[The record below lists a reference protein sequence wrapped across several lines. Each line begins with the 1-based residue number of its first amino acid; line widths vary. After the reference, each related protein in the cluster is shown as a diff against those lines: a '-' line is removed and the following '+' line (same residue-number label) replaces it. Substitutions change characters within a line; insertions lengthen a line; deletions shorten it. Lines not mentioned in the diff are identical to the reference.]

1 VPGPAAP
8 SGGGARVIIIRK
20 KSKGHAAHHGGAW
33 KVAYADFVTA
43 MMAFFMV
50 MWLLAQ
56 TDQQTKQQLSEYF
69 RTGVFSGAPSVLNGG
84 SGIQNKAY
92 FDVVGQ
98 SSIQPESQAFERV
111 AAAVR
116 AAMQRSMS
124 EDPALK
130 KLAQQIK
137 VSVTEEGLLIQI
149 LDGSGDDLLFD
160 RSSSELKPRLDQLLA
175 AIAPILGRLDNKIQ
189 VHGHTD
195 AKPFPT
201 GSNRSN
207 WQLSFE
213 RADAARLVLEKN
225 GLRKGQVG
233 GVFAHG
239 SSALYNA
246 KDEFAPENRR
256 LAILA
261 VRRGME
267 TYAAQGVKAKAA
279 PPVVPPVAPVVVG
292 GSVLKPPAAAIE
304 DAPN

>member
-1 VPGPAAP
+1 
-8 SGGGARVIIIRK
+8 
-20 KSKGHAAHHGGAW
+20 
-33 KVAYADFVTA
+33 
-43 MMAFFMV
+43 MV

-56 TDQQTKQQLSEYF
+56 TDQTTRQQLSEYF

-98 SSIQPESQAFERV
+98 SAIQPESQAFERV

-116 AAMQRSMS
+116 AAMQRSMA

-130 KLAQQIK
+130 RLAQQLK

-160 RSSSELKPRLDQLLA
+160 RSSSELKPRLDELLA

-195 AKPFPT
+195 AKPFPA

-225 GLRKGQVG
+225 GLRKGQIG

-246 KDEFAPENRR
+246 KDPYAPENRR

-261 VRRGME
+261 VRKGME
-267 TYAAQGVKAKAA
+267 TYAAQGLNTKAA
-279 PPVVPPVAPVVVG
+279 PPPAAAAPAHPVVVG
-292 GSVLKPPAAAIE
+292 PLSKTPAEAE
-304 DAPN
+304 DDAPN

>member
-1 VPGPAAP
+1 MAGAAP
-8 SGGGARVIIIRK
+8 SGGGARVIIIK
-20 KSKGHAAHHGGAW
+20 KKAKGHGGHHGGAW

-56 TDQQTKQQLSEYF
+56 TDQATRQQLSEYF

-98 SSIQPESQAFERV
+98 SAIQPESAQFERV

-116 AAMQRSMS
+116 AAMQRELS
-124 EDPALK
+124 EDPSLK
-130 KLAQQIK
+130 KLAQQLK

-175 AIAPILGRLDNKIQ
+175 VIAPILGRLDNKIQ
-189 VHGHTD
+189 IHGHTD

-201 GSNRSN
+201 GSTRSN

-225 GLRKGQVG
+225 GLQKGQIG

-239 SSALYNA
+239 SSALYNP
-246 KDEFAPENRR
+246 KQPFAPENRR

-261 VRRGME
+261 VRKGLE
-267 TYAAQGVKAKAA
+267 TYAAQGVSPKPQPA
-279 PPVVPPVAPVVVG
+279 PT
-292 GSVLKPPAAAIE
+292 KPAAASPAKHAEETE
-304 DAPN
+304 DAHN

>member
-1 VPGPAAP
+1 MAGGGAAP
-8 SGGGARVIIIRK
+8 SGGGGGRVIIIK
-20 KSKGHAAHHGGAW
+20 KKGKGHGGHHGGAW

-56 TDQQTKQQLSEYF
+56 TDQTTRQQLSEYF

-98 SSIQPESQAFERV
+98 SSIQPETQAFERV

-116 AAMQRSMS
+116 AAMQRSMA
-124 EDPALK
+124 EDPTMK
-130 KLAQQIK
+130 KLAQQLK

-149 LDGSGDDLLFD
+149 LDGTGDDLLFD
-160 RSSSELKPRLDQLLA
+160 RSSVELKPRLEELLA

-195 AKPFPT
+195 AKPFPA

-207 WQLSFE
+207 WTLSFE

-225 GLRKGQVG
+225 GLKKGQVG

-239 SSALYNA
+239 SSALYNP
-246 KDEFAPENRR
+246 KDPFAPENRR

-267 TYAAQGVKAKAA
+267 TYAAQGVSAQPEAKPTTPKPAPA
-279 PPVVPPVAPVVVG
+279 PPPEKHSAG
-292 GSVLKPPAAAIE
+292 DDDDSH
-304 DAPN
+304 N

>member
-1 VPGPAAP
+1 MAGAAP
-8 SGGGARVIIIRK
+8 SGGGGRIIIIK
-20 KSKGHAAHHGGAW
+20 KKAKGHGGHHGGAW

-56 TDQQTKQQLSEYF
+56 TDQTARQQLSEYF

-84 SGIQNKAY
+84 SGIQNKGY

-98 SSIQPESQAFERV
+98 SMMQPEQVAFERV

-116 AAMQRSMS
+116 AAMQRQVA
-124 EDPALK
+124 EDANLKALSQN
-130 KLAQQIK
+130 LK

-149 LDGSGDDLLFD
+149 LDGAGDNLLFD
-160 RSSSELKPRLDQLLA
+160 RSSSELKPQLEELLA
-175 AIAPILGRLDNKIQ
+175 MIGPVLGRLDNKIQ

-195 AKPFPT
+195 AKPFPA

-213 RADAARLVLEKN
+213 RADAARLVLEKS
-225 GLRKGQVG
+225 GLKKGQVG

-239 SSALYNA
+239 SSSLYNA
-246 KDEFAPENRR
+246 ADPYAPENRR

-267 TYAAQGVKAKAA
+267 KVAAQGLPGTRKVESDK
-279 PPVVPPVAPVVVG
+279 
-292 GSVLKPPAAAIE
+292 PAAAKPKPAAGE
-304 DAPN
+304 GASN

>member
-1 VPGPAAP
+1 MAGAAP
-8 SGGGARVIIIRK
+8 GGGARVIIIK
-20 KSKGHAAHHGGAW
+20 KKAKGHGGHHGGAW

-56 TDQQTKQQLSEYF
+56 TDQAARQQLSEYF

-98 SSIQPESQAFERV
+98 SSVQPEAQAFERV

-116 AAMQRSMS
+116 AAMQRALS
-124 EDPALK
+124 EDPSLK
-130 KLAQQIK
+130 KLADQLK

-160 RSSSELKPRLDQLLA
+160 RSSADLKPRLQELLA

-189 VHGHTD
+189 IHGHTD

-213 RADAARLVLEKN
+213 RADQARLVLEKS
-225 GLRKGQVG
+225 GLKKGQVG

-239 SSALYNA
+239 SSALYA
-246 KDEFAPENRR
+246 PKDPYAPENRR

-267 TYAAQGVKAKAA
+267 KYAAQGTTTAKQIKEAEHDKPAA
-279 PPVVPPVAPVVVG
+279 PSTRPALHSPVE
-292 GSVLKPPAAAIE
+292 SE
-304 DAPN
+304 EN

>member
-1 VPGPAAP
+1 MPPPAQN
-8 SGGGARVIIIRK
+8 GGGGGRIIIIK
-20 KSKGHAAHHGGAW
+20 KKGKGHAGHHGGAW

-56 TDQQTKQQLSEYF
+56 TDQSTRQQLSEYF

-84 SGIQNKAY
+84 SGIQNKGY

-98 SSIQPESQAFERV
+98 SMMQPEQKAFERV

-116 AAMQRSMS
+116 AAMQRSIA
-124 EDPALK
+124 EDASLK
-130 KLAQQIK
+130 KLSEQLK

-160 RSSSELKPRLDQLLA
+160 RSSADLKPRLNQLLEM
-175 AIAPILGRLDNKIQ
+175 IAPVLGRLDNKIQ

-195 AKPFPT
+195 AKPFPA

-225 GLRKGQVG
+225 GLQKGQVG

-239 SSALYNA
+239 ASALYNA
-246 KDEFAPENRR
+246 KEPYAPENRR

-267 TYAAQGVKAKAA
+267 KYAAHGTS
-279 PPVVPPVAPVVVG
+279 PPPDPATPKG
-292 GSVLKPPAAAIE
+292 AEPAAATTPAKH
-304 DAPN
+304 APEGASN

>member
-1 VPGPAAP
+1 MAGAAP
-8 SGGGARVIIIRK
+8 SGGGARVIVIK
-20 KSKGHAAHHGGAW
+20 KKGKGHAAHHGGAW

-69 RTGVFSGAPSVLNGG
+69 RTGVFPGAPSVLNGG

-160 RSSSELKPRLDQLLA
+160 RSSSDLKPRLNELLA

-195 AKPFPT
+195 AKPFPA

-213 RADAARLVLEKN
+213 RADAARLVLEKS

-246 KDEFAPENRR
+246 KDAFAPENRR

-267 TYAAQGVKAKAA
+267 TYASQGVSAKQTT
-279 PPVVPPVAPVVVG
+279 PPAPVAPVVVG
-292 GSVLKPPAAAIE
+292 GPAPKRAVDD

>member
-1 VPGPAAP
+1 MAGAPAP
-8 SGGGARVIIIRK
+8 SGGGGRVIIIK
-20 KSKGHAAHHGGAW
+20 KKGKGHAAHHGGAW

-56 TDQQTKQQLSEYF
+56 TDQQTRQQLSEYF

-98 SSIQPESQAFERV
+98 SSIQPEQANFERV

-116 AAMQRSMS
+116 AAMQRTIA
-124 EDPALK
+124 EDARLQALAK
-130 KLAQQIK
+130 QLK

-160 RSSSELKPRLDQLLA
+160 RSSADLKPRLEELLA
-175 AIAPILGRLDNKIQ
+175 TIAPILGRLDNKIQ
-189 VHGHTD
+189 IHGHTD
-195 AKPFPT
+195 AKPFPA

-213 RADAARLVLEKN
+213 RADAARLVLEKS
-225 GLRKGQVG
+225 GLKKGQVG

-239 SSALYNA
+239 SSALYNP
-246 KDEFAPENRR
+246 KDAFAPENRR

-267 TYAAQGVKAKAA
+267 TYAAQGVTAATKA
-279 PPVVPPVAPVVVG
+279 
-292 GSVLKPPAAAIE
+292 PPAAAATKPAPPPTPAPKRGEDE
-304 DAPN
+304 DAQN

>member
-1 VPGPAAP
+1 MAGGAAP
-8 SGGGARVIIIRK
+8 SGGGARVIVIK
-20 KSKGHAAHHGGAW
+20 KKGKGHAAHHGGAW

-116 AAMQRSMS
+116 AAMQRSMA

-160 RSSSELKPRLDQLLA
+160 RSSSELKPRLNELLA

-213 RADAARLVLEKN
+213 RADAARLVLEKS
-225 GLRKGQVG
+225 GLRKGQIG

-239 SSALYNA
+239 SSALYNP
-246 KDEFAPENRR
+246 KQPYAPENRR

-261 VRRGME
+261 VRKGME
-267 TYAAQGVKAKAA
+267 TYAAQGVSAKSGPAPVA
-279 PPVVPPVAPVVVG
+279 PPTLHPVVVG
-292 GSVLKPPAAAIE
+292 GPAAKRAAE
-304 DAPN
+304 ADDD

>member
-1 VPGPAAP
+1 MAGGGAAP
-8 SGGGARVIIIRK
+8 SGGGARVIIIK
-20 KSKGHAAHHGGAW
+20 KKAKGHGGHHGGSW
-33 KVAYADFVTA
+33 KVAFADFATA

-56 TDQQTKQQLSEYF
+56 TDQSTRQQLSEYF

-84 SGIQNKAY
+84 SGIQNKGY

-98 SSIQPESQAFERV
+98 SMVQPEQKAFERV

-116 AAMQRSMS
+116 AAMQRSMA
-124 EDPALK
+124 EDATLK
-130 KLAQQIK
+130 TLSQQLKI
-137 VSVTEEGLLIQI
+137 SVTEEGLLIQI
-149 LDGSGDDLLFD
+149 MDASGDDLLFD
-160 RSSSELKPRLDQLLA
+160 RSSADLKPRLQELLA
-175 AIAPILGRLDNKIQ
+175 IIGPVLGRLDNKIQ

-195 AKPFPT
+195 AKPFPA

-213 RADAARLVLEKN
+213 RADSARLVLEKN
-225 GLRKGQVG
+225 GLKKGQIG

-239 SSALYNA
+239 SASLY
-246 KDEFAPENRR
+246 DEKNPYAPENRR

-267 TYAAQGVKAKAA
+267 KVAAQGV
-279 PPVVPPVAPVVVG
+279 PVAKEPDATRPA
-292 GSVLKPPAAAIE
+292 SPPQQPAPGKVD
-304 DAPN
+304 DASN

>member
-1 VPGPAAP
+1 MAGGAAP
-8 SGGGARVIIIRK
+8 SGGGGGRVIIIK
-20 KSKGHAAHHGGAW
+20 KKGKGHGGHHGGAW

-56 TDQQTKQQLSEYF
+56 TDQTTKQQLSEYF
-69 RTGVFSGAPSVLNGG
+69 RTGVFPGAPSVLNGG

-160 RSSSELKPRLDQLLA
+160 RSSSDLKPRLNELLA

-195 AKPFPT
+195 AKPFPA

-213 RADAARLVLEKN
+213 RADAARLVLEKS

-239 SSALYNA
+239 SSALYDPKNPY
-246 KDEFAPENRR
+246 APENRR

-261 VRRGME
+261 VRKGME
-267 TYAAQGVKAKAA
+267 TYAAQGVS
-279 PPVVPPVAPVVVG
+279 P
-292 GSVLKPPAAAIE
+292 KPPAAPTKPAPAAAAPEHKRAADRE